1 MARTLTTKTAPPES
15 STPSRSSAETRYV
28 DGIKLFQH
36 LKLFTGNA
44 NRPLAEDIGRYLKMP
59 LGQAHVGRFADGEI
73 NVQIEE
79 NVRGSD
85 CYVIQ
90 PTCRPV
96 NENMIELLIMI
107 DALRRASA
115 GRITAVIPYFGYA
128 RADRKAAP
136 RMPISSKLMA
146 NLITTAGANRVITM
160 DLHASQIQGFFDI
173 PVDHLYAAPIIL
185 EYVRKKNL
193 KNLCVVS
200 PDVGGVERAR
210 AFAKRLNAQL
220 VIIDKRRP
228 RPNEASVY
236 NIIGDV
242 AGKNCII
249 LDDMVDTGGTLTKV
263 AAKIRENGATKVYA
277 ACVHGVLSGAARD
290 LVEASMLEE
299 MILTDSIPVRH
310 LEGGKIKVLSIA
322 GLMGEAIARNHQ
334 GKSISALFV

>member
-1 MARTLTTKTAPPES
+1 MPKTIEKAASRFES
-15 STPSRSSAETRYV
+15 GVRM
-28 DGIKLFQH
+28 FQH
-36 LKLFTGNA
+36 LKVFSGNA
-44 NRPLAEDIGRYLKMP
+44 NRPLAEDICKYLGMT
-59 LGQAHVGRFADGEI
+59 LGIANVGRFADGEI
-73 NVQIEE
+73 NVQIDE
-79 NVRGSD
+79 NVRGCD
-85 CYVIQ
+85 CYLVQ

-96 NENMIELLIMI
+96 NENLVELLIMI

-128 RADRKAAP
+128 RADRKTAP
-136 RMPISSKLMA
+136 RVPISSKMVA

-160 DLHASQIQGFFDI
+160 DLHAAQIQGFFDI

-185 EYVRKKNL
+185 DYIRAKTL
-193 KNLCVVS
+193 KNVAVVS

-236 NIIGDV
+236 NIIGEV
-242 AGKNCII
+242 KGRVCII
-249 LDDMVDTGGTLTKV
+249 LDDMVDTGGTLVKV
-263 AAKIRENGATKVYA
+263 ARKIRESGGTQVYA

-290 LVEASMLEE
+290 LVEKSALEE
-299 MILTDSIPVRH
+299 MILTDSIPVH
-310 LEGGKIKVLSIA
+310 ALAGGKIMVLSIA
-322 GLMGEAIARNHQ
+322 PLMGEAIARNHQ